1 MSQKLDAVQIYA
13 LAQRIAADPNLS
25 RAYYIGNDL
34 RAYEYNAQRG
44 LTEVASRK
52 FQQKFGKTPEQVF
65 DEINRR
71 PSLPTTSAQAQNA
84 NTYDNVSGAVKII
97 DLGKQGQPQAQNP
110 NTLVAVG
117 CTGCGIRLSV
127 TVAELEQYREAY
139 CPKCLQKGIAD
150 NEAAQNAIVQFLKE
164 VPSFYPHEENI
175 RLLGDECERRKI
187 TAPTLDNLIE
197 IYAEIRS
204 KMPFKRLTEA
214 EGRAMTSQQW
224 DELIRKDPGAGGLN
238 LDAVKEGQKRGVAMS
253 HSSNK
258 TRTFDLPRQG
268 YTGGGR

>member
-13 LAQRIAADPNLS
+13 LAQHIAADPNLS
-25 RAYYIGNDL
+25 RTYYIGNDL

-52 FQQKFGKTPEQVF
+52 FQQKFGKTPEQVL

-71 PSLPTTSAQAQNA
+71 PSLPATSAQAQNA
-84 NTYDNVSGAVKII
+84 NTYDNLSGAVKII
-97 DLGKQGQPQAQNP
+97 DLGKQGQPQAQRP
-110 NTLVAVG
+110 DTAILVG
-117 CTGCGIRLSV
+117 CTGCGIRV
-127 TVAELEQYREAY
+127 TVTLGELQSGGAAY
-139 CPKCLQKGIAD
+139 CPKCLNQATV
-150 NEAAQNAIVQFLKE
+150 NANAIDKAVELFLRE
-164 VPSFYPHEENI
+164 VPSFYPHPEN
-175 RLLGDECERRKI
+175 LMFLAAECERKKI
-187 TAPTLDNLIE
+187 SVPTINNLTE

-204 KMPFKRLTEA
+204 QMPFKRLTEA

-238 LDAVKEGQKRGVAMS
+238 LDAVKEGQKRGMTTI

>member
-13 LAQRIAADPNLS
+13 LAQHIAADPNLS
-25 RAYYIGNDL
+25 RTYYIGNDL

-52 FQQKFGKTPEQVF
+52 FQQKFGKTPEQVL

-71 PSLPTTSAQAQNA
+71 PSLPATSAQAQNA
-84 NTYDNVSGAVKII
+84 NTYDNLSGAVKII
-97 DLGKQGQPQAQNP
+97 DLGKQGQPQGQNP

-150 NEAAQNAIVQFLKE
+150 NEAAQKAIVDFIRE
-164 VPSFYPHEENI
+164 VPSFYPHEANI

-187 TAPTLDNLIE
+187 TTPTIDHLTE
-197 IYAEIRS
+197 IYAQVRS
-204 KMPFKRLTEA
+204 QMPFKRLTEA
-214 EGRAMTSQQW
+214 EGRAMTSQEW
-224 DELIRKDPGAGGLN
+224 AAREKVDPGMGGLD
-238 LDAVKEGQKRGVAMS
+238 LAKVKEGLNRGVEAI

-258 TRTFDLPRQG
+258 TKTFYLPQQG
-268 YTGGGR
+268 HK

>member
-13 LAQRIAADPNLS
+13 LAQRIAADPSLS
-25 RAYYIGNDL
+25 RNYYIGNDL

-71 PSLPTTSAQAQNA
+71 PSLPATSAQAQNA
-84 NTYDNVSGAVKII
+84 NTYDNVSGTVKII

-150 NEAAQNAIVQFLKE
+150 NLAAQNAIVQFLKE
-164 VPSFYPHEENI
+164 VPSFYPHEDNI

-187 TAPTLDNLIE
+187 TRPTIDDLTT
-197 IYAEIRS
+197 IYAEVRS

-214 EGRAMTSQQW
+214 EGRAMTSAEW
-224 DELIRKDPGAGGLN
+224 EARAKVDPGMGGLD
-238 LDAVKEGQKRGVAMS
+238 LAKVKEGLNRGTAVF

-258 TRTFDLPRQG
+258 TRTYNLPQQG
-268 YTGGGR
+268 VR